1 MATATP
7 VLQKEIRQCD
17 QKAKMLTNS
26 FACGLSTH
34 LLVEMWQTP
43 FSSLASADVIES
55 VLEKAA
61 STCTLCNDNQE
72 LKINTYQFNPY
83 GVSATVSNP
92 AIHILIHTWPERKY
106 AALDIFAKDQGQAH
120 KILDSL
126 KATLNPG
133 HIEVIEL
140 TRGQL
145 LEMEDT

>member
-7 VLQKEIRQCD
+7 VLQKDIHQTK
-17 QKAKMLTNS
+17 QKADMLDSS
-26 FACGLSTH
+26 FVSGLSTH
-34 LLVEMWQTP
+34 LLVEMWKAP

-61 STCTLCNDNQE
+61 SSCSSYENDKD

-83 GVSATVSNP
+83 GVSATVSNST
-92 AIHILIHTWPERKY
+92 IHILIHTWPEREY
-106 AALDIFAKDQGQAH
+106 AALDIFAREQGQAH
-120 KILDSL
+120 KILESL

-133 HIEVIEL
+133 HVEVIEL